1 MLRPCRSLK
10 YGITNKRRW
19 ICPLSGA
26 NVIFDDRVCQP
37 ILNPVVWSQQQWSV
51 SQQATYKNNRA
62 ATPQPFTFR
71 LFPFALNCIFADYRF
86 AAMKISYNW
95 LKDFIE
101 TDKSPQEISTILTG
115 IGLEVE
121 SLEKVQPVPGG
132 LEGLVV
138 GYVKECVQHPNAD
151 RLRVTKVDVGTG
163 EDLQIVCG
171 AHNVAVGQKVVVATV
186 GTTVHPTTGESF
198 KINKSKIRGEV
209 SEGMICAEDEIGLGA
224 DHAGIM
230 VLDADAAVGTS
241 AKDYFKL
248 NDDYLYEIGLTPNR
262 ADATSHLGT
271 ARDIAAFLKISV
283 NQADVSPFKVDN
295 TSGTI
300 KVIVGNE
307 QSSPRYSGVT
317 ISGVEVKESPQ
328 WLKQRLGV
336 IGIRSINNIVDATN
350 YVLHDLGQPLHA
362 FDADAIK
369 GNTVI
374 VKNCADGTIF
384 KTLDGVERKLSSDDL
399 MIYNA
404 EEPMCIAGVFGGAA
418 SGVKATTKN
427 IFLESAY
434 FNAISVRKTSK
445 RHGLKTDASFRF
457 ERGTDPDM
465 TVFALKRAALLIKEI
480 AGGLIS
486 SEISDHYPNPV
497 APFEIE
503 VTYKNIDRLIG
514 KAIPHGEIKDI
525 LKALDIQIVGETG
538 EGLSLKVPPYR
549 VDITREVD
557 IVEEI
562 LRIYGYNNIEIP
574 NQIRASLNNSVRPE
588 KDAVQNLI
596 SDLLSA
602 NGFNEIMSNS
612 LTKSAYSINLDKA
625 VRILNPLSGELDVMR
640 QTMLYSGLEAIAYN
654 QNRRNADLK
663 FYEFGKVYAIE
674 QEKYIET
681 QRFAIFL
688 TGAQAA
694 EQWNQKPDEVSFY
707 NLKAI
712 VDGIMVK
719 TNITGFAVEDATC
732 KKLAYGL
739 QYMLNGKQLVKFG
752 AVAAGS
758 LKLADVEKEV
768 FYADFNFELILK
780 SVRKNK
786 IIHQEVSKFPA
797 VRRDLSML
805 VDKNTSF
812 GDLKQ
817 IAQKTER
824 KLLQEVNVFDV
835 YQGDKLPEGKK
846 SYALSFILQDN
857 EKTLTD
863 KAIDAI
869 MQKIIYN
876 LGKEAGA
883 EIRK

>member
-1 MLRPCRSLK
+1 
-10 YGITNKRRW
+10 
-19 ICPLSGA
+19 
-26 NVIFDDRVCQP
+26 
-37 ILNPVVWSQQQWSV
+37 
-51 SQQATYKNNRA
+51 
-62 ATPQPFTFR
+62 
-71 LFPFALNCIFADYRF
+71 
-86 AAMKISYNW
+86 MKISYNW

-101 TDKSPQEISTILTG
+101 TEKSPEEISIILTG

-121 SLEKVQPVPGG
+121 SLEKVQPIPGG

-138 GYVKECVQHPNAD
+138 GYVKECSQHPNAD
-151 RLRVTKVDVGTG
+151 RLRVTKVDAGTG

-171 AHNVAVGQKVVVATV
+171 AHNVAAGQKVVVATV
-186 GTTVHPTTGESF
+186 GTTVYPTVGEPF

-209 SEGMICAEDEIGLGA
+209 SEGMICAEDEIGLGT

-230 VLDADAAVGTS
+230 VLDANAGVGTL

-271 ARDIAAFLKISV
+271 ARDIAAFLKIPV
-283 NQADVSPFKVDN
+283 KKPDVSAFKVEN
-295 TSGTI
+295 TDRTI
-300 KVIVGNE
+300 KVIVENE
-307 QSSPRYSGVT
+307 QASPRYSGVT
-317 ISGVEVKESPQ
+317 ISGVEVKESPK
-328 WLKQRLGV
+328 WLKERLGI

-374 VKNCADGTIF
+374 VKNTAEGTVF
-384 KTLDGVERKLSSDDL
+384 KTLDDVERKLSADDL
-399 MIYNA
+399 MICNA

-418 SGVKATTKN
+418 SGVTAATKN

-434 FNAISVRKTSK
+434 FNAVSVRKTSK

-465 TVFALKRAALLIKEI
+465 TVFALERAALLIKEV
-480 AGGLIS
+480 AGGTIS

-497 APFEIE
+497 EPFPVEIS
-503 VTYKNIDRLIG
+503 YKHVDRLIG
-514 KAIPHGEIKDI
+514 KAIPHGEIKGI
-525 LKALDIQIVGETG
+525 IKALDIEIVGETG

-557 IVEEI
+557 IVEEL

-574 NQIRASLNNSVRPE
+574 MQIRASLNTSVRPE
-588 KDAVQNLI
+588 KDTVQNML
-596 SDLLSA
+596 SDLLTA

-612 LTKSAYSINLDKA
+612 LTKSAYSSNLDKA
-625 VRILNPLSGELDVMR
+625 VKILNPLSSDLDVMR
-640 QTMLYSGLEAIAYN
+640 QTLLFSGLEAVAYN
-654 QNRRNADLK
+654 QNRKHADLK
-663 FYEFGKVYAIE
+663 LYEFGKVYSLDE
-674 QEKYIET
+674 EKYVET

-688 TGAQAA
+688 SGADSA
-694 EQWNQKPDEVSFY
+694 EQWNQKAKPVSFY

-712 VDGIMVK
+712 VDGLISK
-719 TNITGFAVEDATC
+719 LNIADYAVEDATC

-739 QYMLNGKQLVKFG
+739 QYKLNNKQLVKFG
-752 AVAAGS
+752 SVAAGA
-758 LKLADVEKEV
+758 LKLADVDKEV
-768 FYADFNFELILK
+768 FYADFNFDMILK
-780 SVRKNK
+780 LARKNK
-786 IIHQEVSKFPA
+786 IVYQDVSKFPS

-805 VDKNTSF
+805 IDKNVSF
-812 GDLKQ
+812 GQLKQ
-817 IAQKTER
+817 IAQRTER
-824 KLLQEVNVFDV
+824 KLLQDVNVFDV
-835 YQGDKLPEGKK
+835 YEGDKLPDGKK

-863 KAIDAI
+863 KAIDAV
-869 MQKIIYN
+869 MQKIAYN